1 MGNSTGAA
9 LVIILGLLALGGGVV
24 LGVLLYRLD
33 RRERGAVVPRP
44 NARHAALPYDARRRN
59 AA

>member
-1 MGNSTGAA
+1 MGNPTGAA
-9 LVIILGLLALGGGVV
+9 LVIILGLLALGAGVV

-33 RRERGAVVPRP
+33 RQERGTVVEHRDG
-44 NARHAALPYDARRRN
+44 RDAATSRDDRRRR

>member
-1 MGNSTGAA
+1 MGNPTGAA
-9 LVIILGLLALGGGVV
+9 LVIVLGLLALGAGIV

-33 RRERGAVVPRP
+33 RRERGALTHRDV
-44 NARHAALPYDARRRN
+44 RHAGMSYDDRRRR

>member
-1 MGNSTGAA
+1 MGNPTGAV
-9 LVIILGLLALGGGVV
+9 LVILLGLMALGAAII

-33 RRERGAVVPRP
+33 RRERGAAAHPDV
-44 NARHAALPYDARRRN
+44 RHAGMSYDDRRRR